1 MSVTEAREVCQHWW
15 MKEALDRLVNRLSGQ
30 KQLGHHRD
38 NNKQVLGSINCKGDA
53 KSDLCK

>member
-1 MSVTEAREVCQHWW
+1 